1 VRRIMLLVLFGIAML
16 HSGHAFLSNASCFY
30 VNLLV
35 LKAQRVKEA
44 MTRIYQKLQV
54 NICQRI

>member
-1 VRRIMLLVLFGIAML
+1 MLLVLFGIAML

-35 LKAQRVKEA
+35 LKVQRVKEA
-44 MTRIYQKLQV
+44 MTQIYQKLQV
-54 NICQRI
+54 NICQIPA